1 MLGAWIRIR
10 AQKAG
15 TKFRALQRSHVIYSA
30 LDHPDTR
37 WLVRQLTEFATPASL
52 SCRAGAAA
60 ERCWTPSVD
69 AVLRGGPVDSRAGS
83 LAGALEKRANTAR
96 RWCWGLRYAI
106 TRGAA
111 FAHAAEHS
119 GGASRCRFDSPAE
132 QLWYADAALLPGRRS
147 RCDVLDT
154 LRGRRTACWPAR
166 MTCVLAHLGYAVSV
180 AESARWSRR
189 AGAHGWGAVDLYCAC
204 TGRGSTHPAHQPIP
218 ASTAR
223 HVFLS
228 PSCHGGSRAAW
239 VLSVRYA
246 GGVEDAGR
254 LSPRAPHR
262 REARA
267 PHRPRGVVWRVARL
281 CSAAARAYS
290 CTRRAPG
297 PCEQLATAVEP
308 QRGLRS
314 GSSAAA
320 RALHAMPTPV

>member
-119 GGASRCRFDSPAE
+119 GGASRCRVDSPAE

-166 MTCVLAHLGYAVSV
+166 MTCVPLTWAMQCRSQRARAGV
-180 AESARWSRR
+180 AELARAVGVQATSIVHVRVADPHIRR
-189 AGAHGWGAVDLYCAC
+189 TSL
-204 TGRGSTHPAHQPIP
+204 S
-218 ASTAR
+218 R
-223 HVFLS
+223 HVQ
-228 PSCHGGSRAAW
+228 HGTSFCLLPATVGAA
-239 VLSVRYA
+239 
-246 GGVEDAGR
+246 
-254 LSPRAPHR
+254 
-262 REARA
+262 
-267 PHRPRGVVWRVARL
+267 PRGCCPCDTQETWR
-281 CSAAARAYS
+281 
-290 CTRRAPG
+290 
-297 PCEQLATAVEP
+297 
-308 QRGLRS
+308 
-314 GSSAAA
+314 
-320 RALHAMPTPV
+320 TPEA